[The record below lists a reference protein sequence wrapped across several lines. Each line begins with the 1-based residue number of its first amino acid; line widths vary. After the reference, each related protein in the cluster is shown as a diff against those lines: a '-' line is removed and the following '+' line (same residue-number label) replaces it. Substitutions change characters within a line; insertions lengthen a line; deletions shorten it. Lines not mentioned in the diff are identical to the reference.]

1 MKKHWDILFL
11 TFLFLSGCGQKDLP
25 EAVPIAFK
33 AHFKLGTEVN
43 VYSKAP
49 VTNLTDMGTIYIC
62 RSDGSIADFSSLSQP
77 SFTGTVQSNGTVT
90 PSALQYYQSDGTAV
104 HFRSFRPQAWSMED
118 GVVNFRITGQED
130 IMAGICNY
138 AGYAQNPVTV
148 TFGFSHLLSQL
159 DYEIVAESQA
169 AADAWGTLTYI
180 KVTTPTSLDLD
191 LNSNI
196 LTTNTDPVEQ
206 DLLSSL
212 GNNAAVPITTT
223 YSSAGNVMIPS
234 HNAQLILKIKT
245 STSEELTIPTNL
257 WYLAPGNIHKITL
270 TFRGIATDIPITAT
284 LSGWPE

>member
-62 RSDGSIADFSSLSQP
+62 RADGTVVDYSGLNQPTLS
-77 SFTGTVQSNGTVT
+77 GTVQTDGTVT
-90 PSALQYYQSDGTAV
+90 PSLLQYYQTDGTPANFIAF
-104 HFRSFRPQAWSMED
+104 HPQAYSMSN
-118 GVVNFRITGQED
+118 GIVNFRITGQED

>member
-130 IMAGICNY
+130 IMSGMCWNAGSY
-138 AGYAQNPVTV
+138 FNPVTV
-148 TFGFSHLLSQL
+148 TFSFSHLLTQL
-159 DYEIVAESQA
+159 DFEVIAESQA
-169 AADAWGTLTYI
+169 AANAWGTLTYI
-180 KVTTPTSLDLD
+180 KVAAPTSLDLYLD
-191 LNSNI
+191 ANVLTENSEP
-196 LTTNTDPVEQ
+196 LEQ
-206 DLLSSL
+206 ELPTSL
-212 GNNAAVPITTT
+212 GDNATLTIGTAVTP
-223 YSSAGNVMIPS
+223 AGNLMIPS
-234 HNAQLILKIKT
+234 RSAQLILKVKT
-245 STSEELTIPTNL
+245 SNSDELTVPTNL
-257 WYLAPGNIHKITL
+257 WDIAPGNIHKITL
-270 TFRGIATDIPITAT
+270 TFRGIATGIPITAT

>member
-1 MKKHWDILFL
+1 M
-11 TFLFLSGCGQKDLP
+11 
-25 EAVPIAFK
+25 
-33 AHFKLGTEVN
+33 
-43 VYSKAP
+43 YSKAP

-62 RSDGSIADFSSLSQP
+62 RADGTVVDYSGLNQPTLS
-77 SFTGTVQSNGTVT
+77 GTVQTDGTVT
-90 PSALQYYQSDGTAV
+90 PSLLQYYQTDGTPANFIAF
-104 HFRSFRPQAWSMED
+104 HPQAYSMSN
-118 GVVNFRITGQED
+118 GIVNFRITGQED

-270 TFRGIATDIPITAT
+270 TFRRIATGIPITAT

>member
-62 RSDGSIADFSSLSQP
+62 RADGTVVDYSGLNQPTLS
-77 SFTGTVQSNGTVT
+77 GTVQTDGTVT
-90 PSALQYYQSDGTAV
+90 PSLLQYYQTDGTPANFIAF
-104 HFRSFRPQAWSMED
+104 HPQAYSMSN
-118 GVVNFRITGQED
+118 GIVNFRITGQED

-270 TFRGIATDIPITAT
+270 TFKGNATGIPLTAT

>member
-62 RSDGSIADFSSLSQP
+62 RADGTVVDYSGLNQPTLS
-77 SFTGTVQSNGTVT
+77 GTVQTDGTVT
-90 PSALQYYQSDGTAV
+90 PSLLQYYQTDGTPANFIAF
-104 HFRSFRPQAWSMED
+104 HPQAYSMSN
-118 GVVNFRITGQED
+118 GIVNFRITGQED

-270 TFRGIATDIPITAT
+270 TFKGNATGIPITAT

>member
-1 MKKHWDILFL
+1 
-11 TFLFLSGCGQKDLP
+11 
-25 EAVPIAFK
+25 VP
-33 AHFKLGTEVN
+33 
-43 VYSKAP
+43 SKAP
-49 VTNLTDMGTIYIC
+49 VTGLDNMGTIYIC
-62 RSDGSIADFSSLSQP
+62 RADGTVVDYSGLNQPTLS
-77 SFTGTVQSNGTVT
+77 GTVQTDGTVT
-90 PSALQYYQSDGTAV
+90 PSLLQYYQTDGTPANFIAF
-104 HFRSFRPQAWSMED
+104 HPQAYSMSN
-118 GVVNFRITGQED
+118 GIVNFRITGQED